1 MKFSSYFL
9 MAVFF
14 LAACRSNTTKRPDV
28 SGIRVNTKIERFD
41 IAYFSLDS
49 NHLDQGMQSLAKQY
63 PYFINDFTANILGVG
78 PLSDT
83 NTTLPTANRHFF
95 TSYYDVY
102 RSTSKDFANLEST
115 EKELNQAFSYL
126 KFYFPDY
133 TVPRFIGYIGPFDAP
148 GIAIT
153 QNSIAIGLQ
162 LYAGKDF
169 PFYTSEPGQQLYPAY
184 ISRRFEK
191 VYIPSNCIKAVAED
205 LFPDKSQGLPL
216 IEQMIE
222 KGKYWWLTDLVLPDE
237 PDSIKTGYTKAQL
250 DWCKSNEGVIWNLL
264 LQNDQL
270 YTTDPSIIQNYIG
283 DAPTTQG
290 FPSESPG
297 NIGQWI
303 GLRIVTNFLEKH
315 PETTAQQLMLMPARN
330 IIDGAKYKPR

>member
-1 MKFSSYFL
+1 MKFSSYIL

-14 LAACRSNTTKRPDV
+14 LAACKSNTPKRPDV

-49 NHLDQGMQSLAKQY
+49 NHLEQGMQSLAKQY

-78 PLSDT
+78 PLNDT

-95 TSYYDVY
+95 TSYYGVY
-102 RSTSKDFANLEST
+102 QSTSKDFANLEST

-126 KFYFPDY
+126 KFYFPNY

-184 ISRRFEK
+184 ISRRFDK
-191 VYIPSNCIKAVAED
+191 AYIPSNCIKAVAED

-222 KGKYWWLTDLVLPDE
+222 KGKYWWLTDLLLPDE
-237 PDSIKTGYTKAQL
+237 PDSIKTGFTKAQL

-303 GLRIVTNFLEKH
+303 GLRIVANFLEKH